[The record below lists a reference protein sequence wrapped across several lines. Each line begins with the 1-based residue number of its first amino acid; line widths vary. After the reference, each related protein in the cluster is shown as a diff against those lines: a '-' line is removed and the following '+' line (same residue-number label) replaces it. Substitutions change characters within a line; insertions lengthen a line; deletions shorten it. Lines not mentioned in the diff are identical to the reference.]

1 MAHPVQTIRKNFDT
15 TDLAIIRALQYDASQ
30 RLEDIARLTKLA
42 PSSVHERLRRLERD
56 GIIRGWTINVD
67 SGLLGLGVLAY
78 VGVSA
83 SKPCSDLIE
92 ALKGISAIEECHSVA
107 GELSLLLKV
116 RTSSTLELLDLSER
130 LRQIPGIE
138 GTHTTI
144 VLKTHLDQPTAIP
157 KSDVDTAIAGSREG
171 ARTKVRPRS

>member
-1 MAHPVQTIRKNFDT
+1 MAHSTDTIRKNFDQ
-15 TDLAIIRALQYDASQ
+15 TDLTIIRALQHNAKQ

-42 PSSVHERLRRLERD
+42 PSSVHERLRRLEKD

-67 SGLLGLGVLAY
+67 TSLLGMGVLAY
-78 VGVSA
+78 VGISA
-83 SKPCSDLIE
+83 SKPCSDLVE

-116 RTSSTLELLDLSER
+116 RTSSTVELLDLSER

-138 GTHTTI
+138 GTQTTI
-144 VLKTHLDQPTAIP
+144 VLKTHLDQPAAIP
-157 KSDVDTAIAGSREG
+157 KSDVDTARHSGSS
-171 ARTKVRPRS
+171 K

>member
-1 MAHPVQTIRKNFDT
+1 MAHFVEITRKNFDK
-15 TDLAIIRALQYDASQ
+15 TDLAIIRALQHDASQ

-42 PSSVHERLRRLERD
+42 PSSVHDRLRRLQRD

-67 SGLLGLGVLAY
+67 SGLLGLGVLAF

-83 SKPCSDLIE
+83 SKPCSELIE
-92 ALKGISAIEECHSVA
+92 ALKGIAAIEECHSVA
-107 GELSLLLKV
+107 GELSMLLKV

-138 GTHTTI
+138 GTQTTI
-144 VLKTHLDQPTAIP
+144 VLKTHIDQPAALP
-157 KSDVDTAIAGSREG
+157 KSEVDTAKHSGSS
-171 ARTKVRPRS
+171 K

>member
-1 MAHPVQTIRKNFDT
+1 MGQPTETIRKNFDR
-15 TDLAIIRALQYDASQ
+15 TDLTIIRALQHNASQ

-56 GIIRGWTINVD
+56 GVIRGWTINVD

-78 VGVSA
+78 IGVSA
-83 SKPCSDLIE
+83 SKPCSELIASLE
-92 ALKGISAIEECHSVA
+92 AFPEIEECHSVA

-116 RTSSTLELLDLSER
+116 RTSSTVELLDLSER

-138 GTHTTI
+138 STHTTI
-144 VLKTHLDQPTAIP
+144 VLKTHLDQPAAIP
-157 KSDVDTAIAGSREG
+157 KSDVDTARHSGSS
-171 ARTKVRPRS
+171 K